1 MSDPSMD
8 ELNLTG
14 MLPNGTFGADPEDP
28 STGEGDDTPDEDIQR
43 EGEPD
48 E

>member
-8 ELNLTG
+8 LSNLTG
-14 MLPNGTFGADPEDP
+14 MLPNGSFGATPEDP
-28 STGEGDDTPDEDIQR
+28 STGQGEDTPTEDIQR

-48 E
+48 D

>member
-1 MSDPSMD
+1 MSDPSAD
-8 ELNLTG
+8 LSNLTG
-14 MLPNGTFGADPEDP
+14 MLPNGSFGATPDDP
-28 STGEGDDTPDEDIQR
+28 STGEGDAPTEDIQR